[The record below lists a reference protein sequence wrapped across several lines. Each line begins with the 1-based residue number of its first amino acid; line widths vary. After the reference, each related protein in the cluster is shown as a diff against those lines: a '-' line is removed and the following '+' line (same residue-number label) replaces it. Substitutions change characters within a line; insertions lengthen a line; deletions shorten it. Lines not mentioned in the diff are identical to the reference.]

1 MSEKTD
7 LSRMA
12 LQMERTASAMTS
24 QTIAMKRFQHAA
36 LVLATCLM
44 CTASPAMADAER
56 GKTLAVALC
65 ARCHMSEGQ
74 GEKQGP
80 MGVPEFRAVANR
92 PGQSIDGI
100 VHWLR
105 SVPPMMPD
113 HHLTFDESQ
122 SLAEFIMSLREK

>member
-1 MSEKTD
+1 M
-7 LSRMA
+7 
-12 LQMERTASAMTS
+12 TAQA
-24 QTIAMKRFQHAA
+24 IATKRFRHAA
-36 LVLATCLM
+36 LALVACLM
-44 CTASPAMADAER
+44 GTASPAWPDAER

-92 PGQSIDGI
+92 KDQSIDGI